1 MTNSY
6 GVKAQTEMKHER
18 KLCLRHTA
26 QTLRERKKEKKKE
39 KKRASLEK
47 RRGGRRL
54 VVINYRKAN
63 A

>member
-26 QTLRERKKEKKKE
+26 QTLRKRKKEKKEKE
-39 KKRASLEK
+39 E
-47 RRGGRRL
+47 
-54 VVINYRKAN
+54 
-63 A
+63 